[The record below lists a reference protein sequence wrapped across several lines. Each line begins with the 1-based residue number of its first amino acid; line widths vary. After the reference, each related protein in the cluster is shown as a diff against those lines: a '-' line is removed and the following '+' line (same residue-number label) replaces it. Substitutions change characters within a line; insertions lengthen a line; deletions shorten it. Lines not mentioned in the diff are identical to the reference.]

1 MHDPFKLQARY
12 DLRTK
17 VSLKRDDNVFME
29 IDISNYIN
37 RFSPFF
43 LIYMNDICVLDISGC
58 TSIPVVDFMDSLPA
72 CTKLKVLHMQR
83 CTQFSEL
90 HLLQTLPQVPDLRYL
105 NLRGCQELSFPVAHY
120 IIGSLYKISVIDF
133 EPKNPVVE
141 VSDWMR
147 LHSIF
152 FEVTFMRS
160 FRSKLPFGGQY
171 TRVPEWME
179 EENYI

>member
-1 MHDPFKLQARY
+1 MILLHCVLLQNS
-12 DLRTK
+12 LPS
-17 VSLKRDDNVFME
+17 VSPWEVTTPL
-29 IDISNYIN
+29 YIN

-43 LIYMNDICVLDISGC
+43 LIYMNNICVLDISGC

-90 HLLQTLPQVPDLRYL
+90 HLLQTLPQLPDLRYL

-141 VSDWMR
+141 VSDWIH

-152 FEVTFMRS
+152 FEVTLATS
-160 FRSKLPFGGQY
+160 
-171 TRVPEWME
+171 
-179 EENYI
+179 NN

>member
-1 MHDPFKLQARY
+1 
-12 DLRTK
+12 
-17 VSLKRDDNVFME
+17 ME

-37 RFSPFF
+37 GFAPFF

-58 TSIPVVDFMDSLPA
+58 TSIPVVDLVDSLPA

-90 HLLQTLPQVPDLRYL
+90 HMLQSLPNVPNLRYV

-120 IIGSLYKISVIDF
+120 IIGSLSKISVIDF

-141 VSDWMR
+141 VSDWMC
-147 LHSIF
+147 LHTIF
-152 FEVTFMRS
+152 FEVTFGRS

-171 TRVPEWME
+171 SRVPEWME
-179 EENYI
+179 ENYI